1 MSLFSADLLRSG
13 FLSCN
18 GLVLWLSIKERFAQN
33 TAILIVGL
41 LMVSDLFFVDKKCF
55 GKDFVSRSQ
64 VEVPFQESPADAGNT
79 KRYFKLPCFLKLA
92 ISWERELLIFINL
105 LVVTVRYDHEE
116 YNN

>member
-1 MSLFSADLLRSG
+1 MVV
-13 FLSCN
+13 N
-18 GLVLWLSIKERFAQN
+18 KERFAQN

-64 VEVPFQESPADAGNT
+64 VEVPFQESPADAENT

-92 ISWERELLIFINL
+92 ISWERASYFHKSIGGYSAVRPRRVQQLIDYQISK
-105 LVVTVRYDHEE
+105 TI
-116 YNN
+116 